1 MTCYASSRL
10 VEDVA
15 FLAFHLHWSY
25 AQIMRMDHGERRQ
38 WVGEAARLC
47 AAAETRDGG
56 QAPWR

>member
-15 FLAFHLHWSY
+15 FLAFYLHWSY
-25 AQIMRMDHGERRQ
+25 ADIMRMDHGERRQ
-38 WVGEAARLC
+38 WLGEAARLR
-47 AAAETRDGG
+47 AGAEAREEG